1 MFDLFRSRDKA
12 VRILLGGLLLVVALS
27 MLTYLVPSYNTGT
40 GGSDVVVAEV
50 GKDIITMPEV
60 QQVIQMNLRGRQMPP
75 EIMPHYVPQFID
87 SMITERAMAY
97 EAQRLGFKVSD
108 EDLASAIRVTIP
120 QLFQDGKFAGKDTY
134 AAVLAQQNMTIPQFE
149 ADMSRQLLVSKL
161 RDVALQGT
169 VVTPQEIDREY
180 KRRND
185 KVKIAYVKI
194 SQDKMHSEAQVT
206 PEELRKYYEA
216 NKGAYPV
223 PEKRNLGVL
232 VIDQSKL
239 EQAIQPDDATLLR
252 LYNENKDTYRTPER
266 INIRHILLN
275 TTGKTPQEEA
285 AIKAKAEDLLKQARA
300 GADFADLAKKNSQD
314 PGSAQ
319 KGGEYDGVI
328 RGQMV
333 PEFEK
338 AAFSLKPGQISDLV
352 KTQYGY
358 HIIQS
363 LSHEDAR
370 LKPFDEVKSQIA
382 AEYRKQRVNEMMQQI
397 ADKAQAALAKDPLHP
412 EKVAADLGVQYLKAE
427 NVAPGAT
434 LPGIGASKE
443 FDDSIANLKKGEVS
457 QPVQAAGNTKIVL
470 ATVTDVIPAHPA
482 AFDEVQDKA
491 REALLKEKAIKLVDQ
506 KAAQLAEK
514 AKALGG
520 DLDAAAKSMGLEVKI
535 SAPVDRAGAVEGLGA
550 ASMIPDAFSKP
561 AGSLFGPSPVPDA
574 KVVGKVLEQIP
585 VDMANLASQRAGIRD
600 ELKNQK
606 NQSRNALFEEGLR
619 ENLTK
624 EGKIKKHQDVINRL
638 LASYQRS

>member
-50 GKDIITMPEV
+50 GKDVITMPEV

-169 VVTPQEIDREY
+169 VVTPQEIEREY

-266 INIRHILLN
+266 VNIRHILLN

-285 AIKAKAEDLLKQARA
+285 GIKAKAEDLLKQARA
-300 GADFADLAKKNSQD
+300 GADFAELAKKNSQD

-338 AAFSLKPGQISDLV
+338 AAFALKPGQISDPV

-370 LKPFDEVKSQIA
+370 LKPFEEVKSQIA

-397 ADKAQAALAKDPLHP
+397 ADKAQAALAKDTLHP
-412 EKVAADLGVQYLKAE
+412 EKVAADLGVQYLKAD

-585 VDMANLASQRAGIRD
+585 ADMANLASQRAGIRD